1 MDRAP
6 PAARPAHL
14 AGVCYPAQ
22 PGELRQLLDRLLAR
36 VPAPRGTGD
45 ARLLVAPHVDY
56 ARGGAGYA
64 HAYREIARSRAEL
77 FVVFGTAHASPP
89 HPFTLTRRDYATPLG
104 PVPTDRA
111 LADRLASELGPELL
125 AAEDCHREEHSVE
138 FQMLWLRHLFPDRA
152 IRALP
157 VLCSGLSHLP
167 DPRPTAGPFLES
179 LARAVAGC
187 DVCWVAA
194 ADLAHAGPLYGDA
207 GPPAAARLEAL
218 AAEDRRT
225 LAFLEAG
232 DAEGFHRDAARDD
245 ARRRICGAAPIY
257 AAMRASRRGARLLH
271 YQQWS
276 DGTDSVS
283 FAAAAG

>member
-1 MDRAP
+1 
-6 PAARPAHL
+6 
-14 AGVCYPAQ
+14 
-22 PGELRQLLDRLLAR
+22 
-36 VPAPRGTGD
+36 
-45 ARLLVAPHVDY
+45 
-56 ARGGAGYA
+56 
-64 HAYREIARSRAEL
+64 
-77 FVVFGTAHASPP
+77 
-89 HPFTLTRRDYATPLG
+89 
-104 PVPTDRA
+104 
-111 LADRLASELGPELL
+111 
-125 AAEDCHREEHSVE
+125 
-138 FQMLWLRHLFPDRA
+138 MLWLRHLFPDRA

-179 LARAVAGC
+179 LVRAVAGC

-207 GPPAAARLEAL
+207 GPPSAARLEAL

>member
-14 AGVCYPAQ
+14 AGVCYPA
-22 PGELRQLLDRLLAR
+22 EAADLRRLLDRLLSP
-36 VPAPRGTGD
+36 VPGSRGTGD
-45 ARLLVAPHVDY
+45 ARLLVAPHVDL
-56 ARGGAGYA
+56 ARGGASYA

-77 FVVFGTAHASPP
+77 FVVFGTAHATPL
-89 HPFTLTRRDYATPLG
+89 HPFTLTRSDYATPLG

-111 LADRLASELGPELL
+111 LADRLASELGPGLL
-125 AAEDCHREEHSVE
+125 AAEACHREEHSVE
-138 FQMLWLRHLFPDRA
+138 FQMVWLRHLFPDRE

-157 VLCSGLSHLP
+157 VLCSGLSHVP
-167 DPRPTAGPFLES
+167 DPRTAAGPFLDS
-179 LARAVAGC
+179 LARAVAGR
-187 DVCWVAA
+187 DVCWVAG

-207 GPPAAARLEAL
+207 RPPSPEQLRAL
-218 AAEDRRT
+218 AGEDRRT